1 MKDPLPLLR
10 TLGAPSTAEALGPHT
25 GPPCW
30 RGCFPFS
37 SSSVNPSH
45 AGAHTGVPG
54 PAWASP
60 STPYPP
66 LHYHGKFSEDSL
78 GAQMVKSLPAV
89 QETQVQSL
97 GQEDPREKEMA
108 THSSIPAWKIP

>member
-1 MKDPLPLLR
+1 MA
-10 TLGAPSTAEALGPHT
+10 GALGPHA

-30 RGCFPFS
+30 RGWFPFS

-45 AGAHTGVPG
+45 ARAHTGVLG
-54 PAWASP
+54 PARGSP

-66 LHYHGKFSEDSL
+66 LHYHRKFLEDSL
-78 GAQMVKSLPAV
+78 GAQPVKSLPSM

-97 GQEDPREKEMA
+97 GQEGPLEKEMA
-108 THSSIPAWKIP
+108 THSSSPAWKIP